1 MPSAKSEPA
10 ERAPAAPGAVAVR
23 WALAAAAFVAGCFPI
38 LESDLFWHLASGRWM
53 VERGAIPRHDPFRF
67 TPPELPWIDHEWL
80 FQLLAWGIER
90 LAGLDGLIVARAAA
104 LAGFALLLFALTRRA
119 GLSPALAGLL
129 ALGGMLGV
137 RPRFLVR
144 PEIVTLF
151 ALLLLLAGLGRWL
164 ERRRPA
170 ILGGLALLVVV
181 WVNFHGQA
189 LLAPAVAGLFL
200 AGATWGGAP
209 LAARQVVGPPLLFA
223 GCLLANP
230 YGWRLIEVPLGI
242 LGALGDLPAANPE
255 WLSSFAAPQPYL
267 YGGFAVV
274 ATLAWAARRASGRWP
289 APEWGLPALGLALLA
304 LAGVRHQALFFAVAT
319 PFAAHALAA
328 LPEASGGALRR
339 ERRLAAATVLLAL
352 AAGAWAA
359 FPPASG
365 PLSPRHGGLGFG
377 FGIARDRFPLRLAE
391 LLAAHPGVGPLYN
404 DFVHGGYLI
413 WRLHPPRRVFLDGRM
428 ELHPA
433 LLHEIAA
440 ARASDQGWRQLLARH
455 GAVGALVGYD
465 PRPRPLVE
473 PDAAGRLRQVG
484 ERTSSALLFPP
495 DRFDL
500 VAWDDAAML
509 FLEHGAPGWEG
520 DPYRFVQPED
530 VGWTLAR
537 AAADPA
543 FRAGALAEVE
553 RKLAEQPDCRR
564 AGELAARL
572 RALGRARD

>member
-10 ERAPAAPGAVAVR
+10 ERLPAAPTAVVVR
-23 WALAAAAFVAGCFPI
+23 LALAAAAFLAGCFPI

-53 VERGAIPRHDPFRF
+53 VEHGAIPRSDPFRF

-90 LAGLDGLIVARAAA
+90 LAGLDGLIVARATA
-104 LAGFALLLFALTRRA
+104 LALFALLLFALARRA
-119 GLSPALAGLL
+119 GLGPALAGLV
-129 ALGGMLGV
+129 ALGGLLGA

-170 ILGGLALLVVV
+170 ILGGLALLVVG

-200 AGATWGGAP
+200 AGAKWGGAP

-274 ATLAWAARRASGRWP
+274 ATLAWAARRASGHWP
-289 APEWGLPALGLALLA
+289 APEWGLPVLGLALLA

-319 PFAAHALAA
+319 PFAARALAA
-328 LPEASGGALRR
+328 LPEASRGTRPR
-339 ERRLAAATVLLAL
+339 ELRLAVATVLLTL

-359 FPPASG
+359 FAPASG
-365 PLSPRHGGLGFG
+365 PLRPRHGGLGFG
-377 FGIARDRFPLRLAE
+377 FGIARDRFPVELAE
-391 LLAAHPGVGPLYN
+391 TLARRPGVGPLYN

-440 ARASDQGWRQLLARH
+440 ARASNTGWDALLRRY

-465 PRPRPLVE
+465 PRLRPLVE
-473 PDAAGRLRQVG
+473 ADAAGVLRAVG
-484 ERTSSALLFPP
+484 ERTASSLLFPP
-495 DRFDL
+495 ERYDL
-500 VAWDDAAML
+500 MAWDDAGML
-509 FLEHGAPGWEG
+509 FLARGATGWPEA
-520 DPYRFVQPED
+520 PYRFVQPED
-530 VGWTLAR
+530 LGWTLGR

-543 FRAGALAEVE
+543 YRTAALAEVE
-553 RKLAEQPDCRR
+553 RKLAEEPDCRR
-564 AGELAARL
+564 AAELAARL
-572 RALGRARD
+572 RAGAAAAR

>member
-1 MPSAKSEPA
+1 MPSAKSDQP
-10 ERAPAAPGAVAVR
+10 ERSRAAPGAFAVR
-23 WALAAAAFVAGCFPI
+23 LALAAAAFVAGCFPI

-53 VERGAIPRHDPFRF
+53 VEQGAIPRRDPFRF

-80 FQLLAWGIER
+80 FQLAAWGIER
-90 LAGLDGLIVARAAA
+90 LAGLDGLIVARATA
-104 LAGFALLLFALTRRA
+104 LALFALLLFALARRA
-119 GLSPALAGLL
+119 GLGPALAGLV
-129 ALGGMLGV
+129 ALGGLLGA
-137 RPRFLVR
+137 RPRFLFR

-151 ALLLLLAGLGRWL
+151 ALLLLLAGLGRWI
-164 ERRRPA
+164 EQRRPA

-200 AGATWGGAP
+200 LGARGAGAR
-209 LAARQVVGPPLLFA
+209 LALREILVPPLLFA

-242 LGALGDLPAANPE
+242 LGALADLPAANPE

-274 ATLAWAARRASGRWP
+274 ATLAWAARRSSGRWP

-328 LPEASGGALRR
+328 LSAATGGPRPR
-339 ERRLAAATVLLAL
+339 ERRLVAATLLLTL

-365 PLSPRHGGLGFG
+365 PLRPRHGGLAFG
-377 FGIARDRFPLRLAE
+377 FGIARDRFPVRLAE
-391 LLAAHPGVGPLYN
+391 ALAERPGVGPLYN

-440 ARASDQGWRQLLARH
+440 ARASNTGWDALLARY

-465 PRPRPLVE
+465 PRLRPLVE
-473 PDAAGRLRQVG
+473 ADAAGALRVVDQ
-484 ERTSSALLFPP
+484 RTAASLLFPAE
-495 DRFDL
+495 RYDL
-500 VAWDDAAML
+500 VAWDDAGML
-509 FLEHGAPGWEG
+509 FLADGAAGWPEA
-520 DPYRFVQPED
+520 PYRFVQPED
-530 VGWTLAR
+530 PGWTLRR

-572 RALGRARD
+572 RALAAPRE